1 MRSAEKE
8 EEDPGV
14 EAGVEEIDQEIVT
27 DDEDHG
33 PVTRKVKES
42 EDIQVIATV
51 TGGGDGEIVDTV
63 PRTPKVTLTNI
74 GDIVIIVGA
83 IKVIQKSF
91 QIVI

>member
-33 PVTRKVKES
+33 PDTRKVKES